1 MRGLS
6 SFALYVGDANS
17 FTSGISNSRSANF
30 DNYIFL
36 RILSKEYR
44 VILPSKERSSSS
56 LSSLRHFEE
65 AIKVSFFCSLTIS
78 SNFDEV
84 KYKSNNNKN
93 NGNNSHDNNDDIGNG
108 RSKNDNDNN
117 INENMREN
125 EKISGK
131 KVVKRKLKSYAR
143 LPLQFHEFENVRNTG
158 SHVHSCCFCLSHTL
172 DSF

>member
-1 MRGLS
+1 MSGLS

-17 FTSGISNSRSANF
+17 FTSGMSSSRSANF
-30 DNYIFL
+30 DNYVFL

-65 AIKVSFFCSLTIS
+65 AIKVSFFCSRTSL
-78 SNFDEV
+78 SNFDDV
-84 KYKSNNNKN
+84 KCKSNNNKN
-93 NGNNSHDNNDDIGNG
+93 NGNSSHDNNDDIGNCK
-108 RSKNDNDNN
+108 SKYDNDNN
-117 INENMREN
+117 VNDNVRKN

-143 LPLQFHEFENVRNTG
+143 LPLQLHEFENVRNT
-158 SHVHSCCFCLSHTL
+158 
-172 DSF
+172 